1 MNLTDSKDFIE
12 ILDLENDVISRPFKA
27 EDGVK
32 MLAGIPDGVQAD
44 SEERCREA
52 EQKGMA
58 FTIFVKGEM
67 VACAGIIKQREGV
80 GLCWALY
87 PSNIGEF
94 HIDPRIARDKLKELM
109 DEHGLWR
116 IEATARVDF
125 LAGQSYLRYMG
136 FEREGYMKKAEPDK
150 TDSILYALVR

>member
-1 MNLTDSKDFIE
+1 METINMDFIE
-12 ILDLENDVISRPFKA
+12 VLDLENNVISRPFKA

-32 MLAGIPDGVQAD
+32 MLASIPNGLQAD

-52 EQKGMA
+52 EQEGMA

-80 GLCWALY
+80 GLGWALY

-94 HIDPRIARDKLKELM
+94 HINPRITRDKLKELM
-109 DEHGLWR
+109 DKHGLWR
-116 IEATARVDF
+116 IEATARADF

-136 FEREGYMKKAEPDK
+136 FEREGLMKKAEPDK
-150 TDSILYALVR
+150 TDSILYAIVR